1 MKKIIVLLISVFLV
15 VLLTACSNSEPI
27 NDKTIETL
35 SIAFTPTK
43 DVEEILIAADPLK
56 EILKSKLAEKGF
68 TVENIS
74 IAVGV
79 DLNVSAEAL
88 ISGSMD
94 ISILPA
100 TIFTEYRKKGIN
112 LLVET
117 LSNNGVGDS
126 EGKVIEPRD
135 GITPWNSGITTDSNE
150 MVEGNVSL
158 IYVNIATEKGAEL
171 YEKAINE
178 HLTWDDLNT
187 AKWSVGSSDSY
198 DGYIY
203 PSLWINDNFGEGT
216 GSTRKTVADLKDV
229 VPDSSYD
236 DMITALLEGKAD
248 VITGYADMRKDAN
261 TIEQF
266 EKVYANEIT
275 NGLYN
280 SIWDVVKVIGVT
292 DKIMND
298 AVCFADRK
306 TDSKMTLEFVAALQE
321 SFIEL
326 GQSEEGLE
334 CFDPFGYKGFKSGHN
349 SDYDSTSSA
358 LALLQE

>member
-1 MKKIIVLLISVFLV
+1 MNTS
-15 VLLTACSNSEPI
+15 
-27 NDKTIETL
+27 
-35 SIAFTPTK
+35 TK
-43 DVEEILIAADPLK
+43 EQIM
-56 EILKSKLAEKGF
+56 
-68 TVENIS
+68 N
-74 IAVGV
+74 IAV
-79 DLNVSAEAL
+79 
-88 ISGSMD
+88 
-94 ISILPA
+94 ILA
-100 TIFTEYRKKGIN
+100 G
-112 LLVET
+112 
-117 LSNNGVGDS
+117 GVGSRFGDNVPKQFV
-126 EGKVIEPRD
+126 EVLGKPVIA
-135 GITPWNSGITTDSNE
+135 
-150 MVEGNVSL
+150 
-158 IYVNIATEKGAEL
+158 Y
-171 YEKAINE
+171 
-178 HLTWDDLNT
+178 
-187 AKWSVGSSDSY
+187 
-198 DGYIY
+198 
-203 PSLWINDNFGEGT
+203 
-216 GSTRKTVADLKDV
+216 
-229 VPDSSYD
+229 
-236 DMITALLEGKAD
+236 
-248 VITGYADMRKDAN
+248 